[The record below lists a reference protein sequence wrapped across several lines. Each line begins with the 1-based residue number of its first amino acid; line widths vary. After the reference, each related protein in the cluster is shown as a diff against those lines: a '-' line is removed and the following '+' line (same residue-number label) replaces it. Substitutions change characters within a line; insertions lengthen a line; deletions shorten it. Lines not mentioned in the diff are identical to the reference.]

1 MTESRIKANDGSSL
15 ALRQWHPADHPRA
28 VIQLA
33 HGVSEHL
40 GRYERLASRLVSEG
54 YAVIGADHRGHGQN
68 ASLHGLGDLGPR
80 GFQGVVDDMLTVS
93 ERAKNTWGQIPL
105 ILLGHSFG
113 SFAAQLF
120 LVQHPAAL
128 DALVLSGTA
137 AIELLLGDPT
147 LSVSA
152 DMLNAAFEPAR
163 TAFDWLSRDTAE
175 VDAYVADPLCG
186 HDLALESMMTMPA
199 AFAGIRTHAGLQ
211 QVAHRQIPIYVI
223 SGAMDPI
230 VGPDQILARS
240 VVEGYRSAGLN
251 DVTHKIYADGR
262 HEMFNEINRER
273 VTDDLMFWLASRFG

>member
-1 MTESRIKANDGSSL
+1 MTKSQIKANDGSNL
-15 ALRQWHPADHPRA
+15 VLREWHPADHPRA
-28 VIQLA
+28 IIQLA

-40 GRYERLASRLVSEG
+40 GRYHRLASRLASEG

-68 ASLHGLGDLGPR
+68 ASLHGLGNLGPR
-80 GFQGVVDDMLTVS
+80 GFQGVVDDMLAVS
-93 ERAKNTWGQIPL
+93 ERAKETWRQIPL
-105 ILLGHSFG
+105 VLLGHSFG

-120 LVQHPAAL
+120 LVQHPAGL
-128 DALVLSGTA
+128 DGLVLSGTA
-137 AIELLLGDPT
+137 AIELLLSDPN

-152 DMLNAAFEPAR
+152 QMLNAAFEPAR
-163 TAFDWLSRDTAE
+163 TDFDWLSRDVAE
-175 VDAYVADPLCG
+175 VDAYIADPLCG

-199 AFAGIRTHAGLQ
+199 AVAGIRTHVGLR

-230 VGPDQILARS
+230 VGPDQALSRR

-262 HEMFNEINRER
+262 HEMFNEVNRER
-273 VTDDLMFWLASRFG
+273 VVDDLVLWLAQRFG